1 MIFLAGRISSIS
13 IPEATSGSVNVDT
26 TRVHDDEGYNQALRD
41 YTMQKDEYNK
51 MVAQLNAR
59 TESLQEEDKVL
70 ELRLNQIDTEQ
81 QALQTELEAVKNV
94 LKENIES
101 VFNTFS

>member
-1 MIFLAGRISSIS
+1 
-13 IPEATSGSVNVDT
+13 
-26 TRVHDDEGYNQALRD
+26 
-41 YTMQKDEYNK
+41 MQKDEYNK
-51 MVAQLNAR
+51 MVASLNAR
-59 TESLQEEDKVL
+59 TETLQEEDKIL